1 MQQCPN
7 CNHRN
12 RLGVVFCENCGAS
25 LIGNSPISTKS
36 LGGDNAVPQAVEVVI
51 NSTGESVLTD
61 NTLLRIEIEGSNE
74 PILLKPGPE
83 VILGRRD
90 PTTGA
95 MPDVDLTQFAGY
107 RMGVSRR
114 HAALRPGEGRRLDL
128 WDLGSSNGTFLNGTR
143 LGAHRP
149 YRLRDGDEIRLGQ
162 MVMRL
167 YFHLPQTAGAV
178 AAPADTT
185 KPSKSTATAAPVV
198 ETAAK
203 PDNKSDKPDAKAP
216 EPVPPAVSQAATR
229 AIPLVQPPHK
239 EPNSSHPGEAAKP
252 DGVPPPKNP

>member
-36 LGGDNAVPQAVEVVI
+36 LGGDNALPEATEVAVAT
-51 NSTGESVLTD
+51 TGESVLTD
-61 NTLLRIEIEGSNE
+61 STLLRIEIEGSNE

-162 MVMRL
+162 MLMRL
-167 YFHLPQTAGAV
+167 YFHLPQAAGV
-178 AAPADTT
+178 TPAPADTT
-185 KPSKSTATAAPVV
+185 KPSKPNLS
-198 ETAAK
+198 AAK
-203 PDNKSDKPDAKAP
+203 EAVEVDDKADKVDTS
-216 EPVPPAVSQAATR
+216 PVPPPTAQSATSVMTVPPPAPQQDTGAA
-229 AIPLVQPPHK
+229 H
-239 EPNSSHPGEAAKP
+239 SDEAAKP
-252 DGVPPPKNP
+252 GTISPLKNP

>member
-1 MQQCPN
+1 MQVCPN

-36 LGGDNAVPQAVEVVI
+36 LGGDNALPEAAEVFVAA
-51 NSTGESVLTD
+51 TGESVLTD
-61 NTLLRIEIEGSNE
+61 STLLRIEIEGSNE

-114 HAALRPGEGRRLDL
+114 HAAFRPGEGRRLDL

-162 MVMRL
+162 MLMRL
-167 YFHLPQTAGAV
+167 YFHLPQAADTAAI
-178 AAPADTT
+178 PADTT
-185 KPSKSTATAAPVV
+185 KPNKPPVSAAN
-198 ETAAK
+198 ESIEGA
-203 PDNKSDKPDAKAP
+203 DKTTIKMDANGAP
-216 EPVPPAVSQAATR
+216 PVPPLAPQNATSVVPLPPPSAPQSATNASQ
-229 AIPLVQPPHK
+229 PD
-239 EPNSSHPGEAAKP
+239 EAAKP
-252 DGVPPPKNP
+252 GSVPPLKNP

>member
-1 MQQCPN
+1 MQLCPN

-25 LIGNSPISTKS
+25 LIGSSPISTKS
-36 LGGDNAVPQAVEVVI
+36 LGGDSALPEAAEVVV
-51 NSTGESVLTD
+51 NESGESVLTES
-61 NTLLRIEIEGSNE
+61 TLLRIEIEGSSE
-74 PILLKPGPE
+74 PVLLKPGAE

-162 MVMRL
+162 MLMHL
-167 YFHLPQTAGAV
+167 YFHLPQAV
-178 AAPADTT
+178 GVPSPPEDTT
-185 KPSKSTATAAPVV
+185 KP
-198 ETAAK
+198 AK
-203 PDNKSDKPDAKAP
+203 PKQEGASPNTNSTDQPGQMGVTL
-216 EPVPPAVSQAATR
+216 VPPSA
-229 AIPLVQPPHK
+229 PL
-239 EPNSSHPGEAAKP
+239 
-252 DGVPPPKNP
+252 PKNDSNTVHTDESPKPGSTSPLKPPG